1 MCDSSA
7 ASRQSGLYLEVE
19 LRGLQVALLRVAIA
33 QPLVHICADRIRGV
47 RQSPSQRNAI
57 EAVQRVGAM
66 LTWAVREQRLQLQQ
80 HIQVGIRDGTLRAAL
95 DLARQ
100 RDLPVLPP
108 LQSKKKERAVQQ
120 FRQVINTYRPHAAS
134 AHNTGGWLT
143 ANSFMITCMLKS
155 MSLCSLVLEQFRNA
169 RRMLL
174 CARDRS
180 TRSVSRWIR
189 ASWK

>member
-80 HIQVGIRDGTLRAAL
+80 HIQVGVRDGALRAAL

-108 LQSKKKERAVQQ
+108 LQSKRRREQYSNRLPTQIDLMQQ
-120 FRQVINTYRPHAAS
+120 
-134 AHNTGGWLT
+134 AHNTGDWLT
-143 ANSFMITCMLKS
+143 ANSFIITCILKS

-174 CARDRS
+174 WARDRS
-180 TRSVSRWIR
+180 TRSVSRWMR